1 MTEAYLSLGSNI
13 GNRLS
18 NIQTAVDLLSQTAG
32 TTICGV
38 SQVYETQPV
47 GGVPQDD
54 FYNVALRIQTAQS
67 ALLLLDKLHD
77 IEQRL
82 KRVRHVHWGPRT
94 IDLDIL
100 VFGNEVWS
108 NDILTIPH
116 REMANRRFVLE
127 PLLDVVTNNRRQEVE
142 RLLASTTDT
151 NWVRVVTGAKV
162 ENENI

>member
-32 TTICGV
+32 TTICAV

-54 FYNVALRIQTAQS
+54 FYNVALRIQTAQQS
-67 ALLLLDKLHD
+67 
-77 IEQRL
+77 L